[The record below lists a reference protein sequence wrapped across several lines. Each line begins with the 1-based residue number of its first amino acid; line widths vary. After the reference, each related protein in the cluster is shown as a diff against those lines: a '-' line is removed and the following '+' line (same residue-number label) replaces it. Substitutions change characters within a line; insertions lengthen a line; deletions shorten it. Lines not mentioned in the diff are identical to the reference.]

1 MVLVY
6 VWNTVRA
13 PVTIRCMIWSM
24 PADVLTGLPPFVLT
38 STKAS
43 LYVVA
48 GAAPFSSPL
57 CTIKSIGPD
66 PLLLSTSNHFTAGHG
81 SSKPQRDMSVKKRG
95 EKRGDLWRYSV
106 SCLLISF
113 PGGGEEERVVVNV
126 TRELSGP
133 LLSDPLSFPW
143 LQIR

>member
-1 MVLVY
+1 MVLVDM
-6 VWNTVRA
+6 WNIVTD
-13 PVTIRCMIWSM
+13 PVTIHCMIWSM
-24 PADVLTGLPPFVLT
+24 PVEVLTGLPLCSYIHKGFPVCGCWCCSFFL
-38 STKAS
+38 
-43 LYVVA
+43 
-48 GAAPFSSPL
+48 SPL
-57 CTIKSIGPD
+57 HHKINRPR

-81 SSKPQRDMSVKKRG
+81 SSKPQRDMSVKKRR
-95 EKRGDLWRYSV
+95 KKGDLWRYSV